1 MAGQTGSGFGGIQ
14 SLIIADQIIL
24 NRMYQD
30 ELKRRQ
36 KSNWNNY
43 KLYSK
48 IICLLKTHPQT

>member
-36 KSNWNNY
+36 KNNWNN
-43 KLYSK
+43 
-48 IICLLKTHPQT
+48 